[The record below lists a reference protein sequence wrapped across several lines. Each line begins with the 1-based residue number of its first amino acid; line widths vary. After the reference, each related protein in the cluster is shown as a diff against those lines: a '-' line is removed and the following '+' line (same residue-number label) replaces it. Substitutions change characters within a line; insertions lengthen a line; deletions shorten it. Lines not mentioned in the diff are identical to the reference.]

1 MLTLTSTFNPKISTK
16 KEETKPKVTK
26 KKNESQLEEREIDIS
41 TIKIEK
47 KEEAKITSWV
57 ANSVEEVMKTDFK
70 MEDHE
75 HDFESLTDAEF
86 NKKQKE
92 VSNMSIFSKLLSNSK
107 KTKRAKSRLSTKLLE
122 LISLPWRKVE
132 INS

>member
-107 KTKRAKSRLSTKLLE
+107 KTKRAKSRLSTKILE
-122 LISLPWRKVE
+122 LVSHPWRKVE

>member
-1 MLTLTSTFNPKISTK
+1 MTLTSTFNPKISTK

-107 KTKRAKSRLSTKLLE
+107 KTKRAKSRLSTKILE
-122 LISLPWRKVE
+122 LVSHPWRKVE

>member
-107 KTKRAKSRLSTKLLE
+107 KTKRAKSRLSTKILE
-122 LISLPWRKVE
+122 LVSLPWRKVE

>member
-1 MLTLTSTFNPKISTK
+1 MTSTFNPKISTK